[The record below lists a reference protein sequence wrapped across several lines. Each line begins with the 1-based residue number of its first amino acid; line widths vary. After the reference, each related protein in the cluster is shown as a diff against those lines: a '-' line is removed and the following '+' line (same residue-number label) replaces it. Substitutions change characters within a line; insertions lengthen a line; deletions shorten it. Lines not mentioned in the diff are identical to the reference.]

1 MNLPLPACQSC
12 AVGID
17 MGKVIG
23 RLLHSSKQSCI
34 FLKTGVQHAVE
45 RINGKRRQI
54 EARLRPIPAVQL
66 IVRTVQGLGAHDGS
80 HMAAGVAYYTILSL
94 FPLTLGV
101 IAVLGFFLPSENVQE
116 ELFDF
121 FEKNLPGYVD
131 ELESNISSIIR
142 LRGALGLLSIIGLF
156 WSASAVF
163 GGVSRAVNRAFGIY
177 QDRPFLKRKLRDLTM
192 ALGVGLLVL
201 LSLGMSSVSTILR
214 GADIAAVG
222 IAADLGGRFIALLLN
237 VGIFLLLYKFIP
249 NTQTSWRYVWPGAVL
264 AAILFEIA
272 KSFFILYLTHFSNY
286 EAVYGS
292 VGSIIALLV
301 WIYFCALITVLGA
314 EFSSAYGHMRQGISQ
329 GASLAVASSL
339 EHGGTQGQS
348 MRMAGRWA
356 QRASSQEQDRVS
368 SLEKHEP

>member
-23 RLLHSSKQSCI
+23 RLVHSSKQSCI

-80 HMAAGVAYYTILSL
+80 HMAAGVAYYAILSL
-94 FPLTLGV
+94 FPLLLGL
-101 IAVLGFFLPSENVQE
+101 IAIMGVFLPSEDVQQ

-121 FEKNLPGYVD
+121 FQKNLPGQVD
-131 ELESNISSIIR
+131 VLQDNIENVIRYRGAIGAVSII
-142 LRGALGLLSIIGLF
+142 LLLWSGSAMFGA
-156 WSASAVF
+156 
-163 GGVSRAVNRAFGIY
+163 VSRAVNRAFGIH

-214 GADIAAVG
+214 GTDIAAVG
-222 IAADLGGRFIALLLN
+222 IAADLGGRLIALLLN
-237 VGIFLLLYKFIP
+237 VGIFLLLYRFIP

-272 KSFFILYLTHFSNY
+272 KTFFILYLTHFSNY

-301 WIYFCALITVLGA
+301 WIYFCALITILGA
-314 EFSSAYGHMRQGISQ
+314 EFSSAYGRMRQG
-329 GASLAVASSL
+329 
-339 EHGGTQGQS
+339 
-348 MRMAGRWA
+348 
-356 QRASSQEQDRVS
+356 VS
-368 SLEKHEP
+368 